1 MLTASLR
8 LPTYTIS
15 YLCYDRAFFKFF
27 FIHVHHFSLKG
38 YFQISEQMYSHF
50 NLVFFSSS
58 HLWVNKLHVSL
69 SWKTFTVWH
78 LVFHIECALNSA
90 VSNVKKK
97 FSPWLLFSSTQ
108 VTDHRIWAGVNS
120 EMLRHRLTYLP
131 SERYVEEWGEF
142 QPPIQP
148 VFESWV
154 LTGWQLLIL
163 S

>member
-15 YLCYDRAFFKFF
+15 YLCYDRAFFFKF

-38 YFQISEQMYSHF
+38 YFQISEQMYSYS

-108 VTDHRIWAGVNS
+108 VTDHRIGLVLIQKCLDTDSLIFPQRGMWRNGENFNHRS
-120 EMLRHRLTYLP
+120 NQSLR
-131 SERYVEEWGEF
+131 VGF
-142 QPPIQP
+142 
-148 VFESWV
+148 
-154 LTGWQLLIL
+154 
-163 S
+163 